1 MNVQTDLV
9 DSLEQT
15 FTHAQSVIANVREG
29 QYEDETPCSEWKVR
43 DLLGH
48 LIGVV
53 AGIGAAAGGRSSPP
67 PSGFEL
73 GPDPAA
79 QFREAAAASLSA
91 WRAPGVL
98 ERVIDGPAG
107 PMPGTV
113 LASINVL
120 DTATHTWD
128 LATATGQPAELP
140 EAVAAAA
147 VEASRMIVT
156 PETRPG
162 RFGPE
167 LDAPA
172 GASTTQR
179 LVAFLGRPAA
189 PGA

>member
-1 MNVQTDLV
+1 MNTNVV

-15 FTHAQSVIANVREG
+15 FAHAEGVIANVQKDQHTDG
-29 QYEDETPCSEWKVR
+29 TPCSEWKVR

-48 LIGVV
+48 MIGVV
-53 AGIGAAAGGRSSPP
+53 AGIGAAAGGRSGGAA
-67 PSGFEL
+67 PSAFEL
-73 GPDPAA
+73 GADPAS
-79 QFREAAAASLSA
+79 QFREAAASALSA

-107 PMPGTV
+107 PMPGNV

-140 EAVAAAA
+140 EPVAAAA
-147 VEASRMIVT
+147 IEASRMIVS

-167 LDAPA
+167 QDAPA

-179 LVAFLGRPAA
+179 LVAFLGRAA
-189 PGA
+189 IT